1 MVNIILMNIVIIG
14 VGYVGLV
21 SGLAFAK
28 TDNNVQFLDVDV
40 SKIDDLKKK
49 KAPFFEPLLEEYLND
64 EKINQSVSFHCEYDD
79 VDWDTAEIIMIC
91 VQTPTTLENEI
102 DSSFL
107 NNVFKSLS
115 DLINHQSIICIKS
128 TIHPEAIQ
136 EILNNSG
143 LNDEDIVF
151 NPEFLREGQAF
162 NDFFNPDRVIIGAV
176 NKRNAERVAELYKN
190 LDTDLILTDPISS
203 QLIKYLSNAY
213 LPLRL
218 SFVNEASQ
226 IIKKLGGNLSQTLQ
240 GIGLDS
246 RIGNNYFR
254 PSPGWG
260 GSCFPKDVTEINS
273 IIKANNLTT
282 PLISNINES
291 NKQHQNW
298 FSNYLIK
305 QIQEKNLD
313 SICLVGLAFKEDTD
327 DTRYS
332 PTISIYKNLKL
343 HKKNVYIYD
352 FSNTEDDSFDIKQS
366 FAENSLIVEMY
377 PLSDENQT
385 KITKEINKLKNY
397 DYLKFWE

>member
-28 TDNNVQFLDVDV
+28 TDNNVQFLDLDI

-64 EKINQSVSFHCEYDD
+64 EKINQSVSFHSEYDD
-79 VDWDTAEIIMIC
+79 VDWDTAEIIMVC
-91 VQTPTTLENEI
+91 VQTPTTIENKI

-115 DLINHQSIICIKS
+115 DLTNDQSIICIKS

-136 EILNNSG
+136 EILDNSSLNN
-143 LNDEDIVF
+143 EDIVF

-162 NDFFNPDRVIIGAV
+162 NDFFNPDRVVIGAV

-190 LDTDLILTDPISS
+190 LDTELILTDPISS

-226 IIKKLGGNLSQTLQ
+226 IIKKLGGNLSQTLL

-313 SICLVGLAFKEDTD
+313 SICLIGLAFKEDTD

-332 PTISIYKNLKL
+332 PTISIYENLKL
-343 HKKNVYIYD
+343 LKKNVYIYD
-352 FSNTEDDSFDIKQS
+352 FSNTEDDSFDIRQS

-385 KITKEINKLKNY
+385 KITKEINKLENY

>member
-1 MVNIILMNIVIIG
+1 MNIVIIG

-28 TDNNVQFLDVDV
+28 TDNNVQFLDLDV

-64 EKINQSVSFHCEYDD
+64 EKINQSVSFHSEYDD
-79 VDWDTAEIIMIC
+79 VDWDTAEIIMVC
-91 VQTPTTLENEI
+91 VQTPTTIENKI

-115 DLINHQSIICIKS
+115 DLTNDQSIICIKS

-136 EILNNSG
+136 EILDNSSLNN
-143 LNDEDIVF
+143 EDIVF

-162 NDFFNPDRVIIGAV
+162 NDFFNPDRVVIGAV
-176 NKRNAERVAELYKN
+176 NERNAERVAELYKN
-190 LDTDLILTDPISS
+190 LNTELILTDPISS

-226 IIKKLGGNLSQTLQ
+226 IIKKLGGNLSQTLL

-313 SICLVGLAFKEDTD
+313 SICLIGLAFKEDTD

-332 PTISIYKNLKL
+332 PTISIYENLKL
-343 HKKNVYIYD
+343 LKKNVYIYD
-352 FSNTEDDSFDIKQS
+352 FSNTEDDSFDIRQS

-385 KITKEINKLKNY
+385 KITKEINKLENY

>member
-28 TDNNVQFLDVDV
+28 TDNNVQFLDLDV

-64 EKINQSVSFHCEYDD
+64 EKINQSVSFHSEYDD
-79 VDWDTAEIIMIC
+79 VDWDTAEIIMVC
-91 VQTPTTLENEI
+91 VQTPTTIENEI

-115 DLINHQSIICIKS
+115 DLTNDQSIICIKS

-136 EILNNSG
+136 EILDNSSFNN
-143 LNDEDIVF
+143 EDIVF

-162 NDFFNPDRVIIGAV
+162 NDFFNPDRVVIGAV
-176 NKRNAERVAELYKN
+176 NKRNAERVAKLYKN
-190 LDTDLILTDPISS
+190 LDTELILTDPISS

-226 IIKKLGGNLSQTLQ
+226 IIKKLGGNLSQTLL

-313 SICLVGLAFKEDTD
+313 SICLIGLAFKEDTD

-332 PTISIYKNLKL
+332 PTISIYENLKL
-343 HKKNVYIYD
+343 LKKNVYIFD
-352 FSNTEDDSFDIKQS
+352 FSNTEDDSFDIRQS

-385 KITKEINKLKNY
+385 KTTKEINKLENY

>member
-1 MVNIILMNIVIIG
+1 MNIVIIG

-28 TDNNVQFLDVDV
+28 TDNNVQFLDLDV

-64 EKINQSVSFHCEYDD
+64 EKINQSVSFHSEYDD
-79 VDWDTAEIIMIC
+79 VDWDTAEIIMVC
-91 VQTPTTLENEI
+91 VQTPTTIENKI

-115 DLINHQSIICIKS
+115 DLTNDQSIICIKS

-136 EILNNSG
+136 EILDNSNLNN
-143 LNDEDIVF
+143 EDIVF

-162 NDFFNPDRVIIGAV
+162 NDFFNPDRVVIGAV

-190 LDTDLILTDPISS
+190 LNTELILTDPISS

-226 IIKKLGGNLSQTLQ
+226 IIKKLGGNLSQTLL

-313 SICLVGLAFKEDTD
+313 SICLIGLAFKEDTD

-332 PTISIYKNLKL
+332 PTISIYENLKL
-343 HKKNVYIYD
+343 LKKNVYIFD
-352 FSNTEDDSFDIKQS
+352 FSNTEDDSFDIRQS

-385 KITKEINKLKNY
+385 KITKEINKLENY

>member
-1 MVNIILMNIVIIG
+1 MNIVIIG

-28 TDNNVQFLDVDV
+28 TDNNVQFLDLDV

-64 EKINQSVSFHCEYDD
+64 EKINQSVSFHSEYDD
-79 VDWDTAEIIMIC
+79 VDWDTAEIIMVC
-91 VQTPTTLENEI
+91 VQTPTTIENEI

-115 DLINHQSIICIKS
+115 DLTNDQSIICIKS

-136 EILNNSG
+136 EILDNSSFNN
-143 LNDEDIVF
+143 EDIVF

-162 NDFFNPDRVIIGAV
+162 NDFFNPDRVVIGAV

-190 LDTDLILTDPISS
+190 LDTELILTDPISS

-226 IIKKLGGNLSQTLQ
+226 IIKKLGGNLSQTLL

-313 SICLVGLAFKEDTD
+313 SICLIGLAFKEDTD

-332 PTISIYKNLKL
+332 PTISIYENLKL
-343 HKKNVYIYD
+343 LKKNVYIFD
-352 FSNTEDDSFDIKQS
+352 FSNTEDDSFDIRQS

-385 KITKEINKLKNY
+385 KTTKEINKLENY

>member
-1 MVNIILMNIVIIG
+1 MNIVIIG

-28 TDNNVQFLDVDV
+28 TDNNVQFLDLDV

-64 EKINQSVSFHCEYDD
+64 EKINQSVSFHSEYDD
-79 VDWDTAEIIMIC
+79 VDWDTAEIIMVC

-107 NNVFKSLS
+107 NDVFKSLS
-115 DLINHQSIICIKS
+115 DLTNDQSIICIKS

-136 EILNNSG
+136 EILDNSSLNN
-143 LNDEDIVF
+143 EDIVF

-162 NDFFNPDRVIIGAV
+162 NDFFNPDRVVIGAV

-226 IIKKLGGNLSQTLQ
+226 IIKKLGGNLSQTLL

-313 SICLVGLAFKEDTD
+313 SICLIGLAFKEDTD

-332 PTISIYKNLKL
+332 PTISIYENLKL
-343 HKKNVYIYD
+343 LKKNVYIFD
-352 FSNTEDDSFDIKQS
+352 FSNTEDDSFDIRQS

-385 KITKEINKLKNY
+385 KITKEINKLENY

>member
-1 MVNIILMNIVIIG
+1 MNIVIIG

-28 TDNNVQFLDVDV
+28 TDNNVQFLDLDV

-64 EKINQSVSFHCEYDD
+64 EKINQSVSFHSEYDD
-79 VDWDTAEIIMIC
+79 VDWDTAEIIMVC
-91 VQTPTTLENEI
+91 VQTPTTIENKI

-115 DLINHQSIICIKS
+115 DLTNDQSIICIKS

-136 EILNNSG
+136 EILDNSSLNN
-143 LNDEDIVF
+143 EDIVF

-162 NDFFNPDRVIIGAV
+162 NDFFNPDRVVIGAV

-190 LDTDLILTDPISS
+190 LNTELILTDPISS

-226 IIKKLGGNLSQTLQ
+226 IIKKLGGNLSQTLL

-313 SICLVGLAFKEDTD
+313 SICLIGLAFKEDTD

-332 PTISIYKNLKL
+332 PTISIYENLKL
-343 HKKNVYIYD
+343 LKKNVYIYD
-352 FSNTEDDSFDIKQS
+352 FSNTEDDFFDTRQS

-385 KITKEINKLKNY
+385 KITKEINKLENY

>member
-64 EKINQSVSFHCEYDD
+64 EKINQSVSFHSEYDD
-79 VDWDTAEIIMIC
+79 VDWDTAEIIMVC
-91 VQTPTTLENEI
+91 VQTPTTVENEI

>member
-1 MVNIILMNIVIIG
+1 MNIVIIG

-28 TDNNVQFLDVDV
+28 TDNNVQFLDLDI

-64 EKINQSVSFHCEYDD
+64 EKINQAVSFHSEYDD
-79 VDWDTAEIIMIC
+79 VDWDTAEIIMVC
-91 VQTPTTLENEI
+91 VQTPTTIENKI

-115 DLINHQSIICIKS
+115 DLTNDQSIICIKS

-136 EILNNSG
+136 EILDNSSLNN
-143 LNDEDIVF
+143 EDIVF

-162 NDFFNPDRVIIGAV
+162 NDFFNPDRVVIGAV

-190 LDTDLILTDPISS
+190 LDTELILTDPISS

-226 IIKKLGGNLSQTLQ
+226 IIKKLGGNLSQTLL

-305 QIQEKNLD
+305 KIQEKNLD
-313 SICLVGLAFKEDTD
+313 SICLIGLAFKEDTD

-332 PTISIYKNLKL
+332 PTISIYENLKL
-343 HKKNVYIYD
+343 LKKNVYIYD
-352 FSNTEDDSFDIKQS
+352 FSNTEDDSFDIRQS

-385 KITKEINKLKNY
+385 KITKEINKLENY

>member
-64 EKINQSVSFHCEYDD
+64 EKINQSVSFHSEYDH
-79 VDWDTAEIIMIC
+79 VDWDTAEIIMVC
-91 VQTPTTLENEI
+91 VQTPTTVENEI

-190 LDTDLILTDPISS
+190 LDTDLVLTDPISS

-313 SICLVGLAFKEDTD
+313 SICLVGLSFKENTD

-352 FSNTEDDSFDIKQS
+352 FSNTEDDSFDIRQS

>member
-64 EKINQSVSFHCEYDD
+64 EKINQSVSFHSEYDD
-79 VDWDTAEIIMIC
+79 VDWDTAEIIMVC
-91 VQTPTTLENEI
+91 VQTPTTIENEI

-115 DLINHQSIICIKS
+115 DLTNDQSIICIKS

-136 EILNNSG
+136 EILDNSSLNN
-143 LNDEDIVF
+143 EDIVF

>member
-64 EKINQSVSFHCEYDD
+64 EKINQSVSFHSEYDD
-79 VDWDTAEIIMIC
+79 VDWDTAEIIMVC
-91 VQTPTTLENEI
+91 VQTPTTIENEI

-115 DLINHQSIICIKS
+115 DLTNDQSIICIKS

-162 NDFFNPDRVIIGAV
+162 NDFFNPDRVVIGAV

-190 LDTDLILTDPISS
+190 LDTELILTDPISS

-273 IIKANNLTT
+273 IIKANNLNT

-313 SICLVGLAFKEDTD
+313 SICLIGLAFKEDTD

-352 FSNTEDDSFDIKQS
+352 FSNTEDDSFDIRQS

-385 KITKEINKLKNY
+385 KITKEINKLENY

>member
-64 EKINQSVSFHCEYDD
+64 EKINQSVSFHSEYDD
-79 VDWDTAEIIMIC
+79 VDWDTAEIIMVC

-107 NNVFKSLS
+107 NDVFKSLS

-226 IIKKLGGNLSQTLQ
+226 IIKKLGGNLSQTLL

-332 PTISIYKNLKL
+332 PTISIYENLKL

-352 FSNTEDDSFDIKQS
+352 FSNTEDDSFDIRQS

>member
-28 TDNNVQFLDVDV
+28 TDNNVQFLDLDV

-64 EKINQSVSFHCEYDD
+64 EKINQSVSFHSEYDD
-79 VDWDTAEIIMIC
+79 VDWDTAEIIMVC
-91 VQTPTTLENEI
+91 VQTPTTIENEI

-115 DLINHQSIICIKS
+115 DLTNDQSIICIKS

-136 EILNNSG
+136 EILDNSSLNN
-143 LNDEDIVF
+143 EDIVF

-226 IIKKLGGNLSQTLQ
+226 IIKKLGGNLSQTLL
-240 GIGLDS
+240 GVGLDS

-313 SICLVGLAFKEDTD
+313 SICLIGLAFKEDTD

-332 PTISIYKNLKL
+332 PTISIYENLKL
-343 HKKNVYIYD
+343 LKKNVYIYD
-352 FSNTEDDSFDIKQS
+352 FSNTEDDSFDIRQS

-385 KITKEINKLKNY
+385 KITKEINKLENY

>member
-28 TDNNVQFLDVDV
+28 TDNNVQFLDLDV

-64 EKINQSVSFHCEYDD
+64 EKINQSVSFHSEYDD
-79 VDWDTAEIIMIC
+79 VDWDTAEIIMVC
-91 VQTPTTLENEI
+91 VQTPTTIENKI

-115 DLINHQSIICIKS
+115 DLTNDQSIICIKS

-136 EILNNSG
+136 EILDNSSLNN
-143 LNDEDIVF
+143 EDIVF

-162 NDFFNPDRVIIGAV
+162 NDFFNPDRVVIGAV

-190 LDTDLILTDPISS
+190 LDTELILTDPISS

-226 IIKKLGGNLSQTLQ
+226 IIKKLGGNLSQTLL

-313 SICLVGLAFKEDTD
+313 SICLIGLAFKEDTD

-332 PTISIYKNLKL
+332 PTISIYENLKL
-343 HKKNVYIYD
+343 LKKNVYIYD
-352 FSNTEDDSFDIKQS
+352 FSNTEDDSFDIRHS

-385 KITKEINKLKNY
+385 KITKEINKLENY

>member
-28 TDNNVQFLDVDV
+28 IDNNVQFLDLDV

-64 EKINQSVSFHCEYDD
+64 EKINQSVSFHSEYDD
-79 VDWDTAEIIMIC
+79 VDWDTAEIIMVC
-91 VQTPTTLENEI
+91 VQTPATIENEI

-115 DLINHQSIICIKS
+115 DLTNDQSIICIKS

-136 EILNNSG
+136 EILDNSSLNN
-143 LNDEDIVF
+143 EDIVF

-162 NDFFNPDRVIIGAV
+162 NDFFNPDRVVIGAV

-190 LDTDLILTDPISS
+190 LDTELILTDPISS

-226 IIKKLGGNLSQTLQ
+226 IIKKLGGNLSQTLL

-313 SICLVGLAFKEDTD
+313 SICLIGLAFKEDTD

-332 PTISIYKNLKL
+332 PTISIYENLKL
-343 HKKNVYIYD
+343 LKKNVYIFD
-352 FSNTEDDSFDIKQS
+352 FSNTEDDSFDIRQS
-366 FAENSLIVEMY
+366 FVENSLLVEMY

-385 KITKEINKLKNY
+385 KITKEINKLENY

>member
-1 MVNIILMNIVIIG
+1 MNIVIIG

-64 EKINQSVSFHCEYDD
+64 EKINQSVSFHSEYDD
-79 VDWDTAEIIMIC
+79 VDWDTAEIIMVC
-91 VQTPTTLENEI
+91 VQTPTTVENEI

-352 FSNTEDDSFDIKQS
+352 FSNTEDDSFDIRQS

>member
-1 MVNIILMNIVIIG
+1 MNIVIIG

-28 TDNNVQFLDVDV
+28 TDNNVQFLDLDI

-64 EKINQSVSFHCEYDD
+64 EKINQSVSFHSEYDD
-79 VDWDTAEIIMIC
+79 VDWDTAEIIMVC
-91 VQTPTTLENEI
+91 VQTPTTIENKI

-115 DLINHQSIICIKS
+115 DLTNDQSIICIKS

-136 EILNNSG
+136 EILDNSSLNN
-143 LNDEDIVF
+143 EDIVF

-162 NDFFNPDRVIIGAV
+162 NDFFNPDRVVIGAV

-190 LDTDLILTDPISS
+190 LDTELILTDPISS

-226 IIKKLGGNLSQTLQ
+226 IIKKLGGNLSQTLL

-305 QIQEKNLD
+305 KIQEKNLD
-313 SICLVGLAFKEDTD
+313 SICLIGLAFKEDTD

-332 PTISIYKNLKL
+332 PTISIYENLKL
-343 HKKNVYIYD
+343 LKKNVYIYD
-352 FSNTEDDSFDIKQS
+352 FSNTEDDSFDIRQS

-385 KITKEINKLKNY
+385 KITKEINKLENY

>member
-64 EKINQSVSFHCEYDD
+64 EKINQSVSFHSEYDD
-79 VDWDTAEIIMIC
+79 VDWDTAEIIMVC
-91 VQTPTTLENEI
+91 VQTPTTVENEI

-190 LDTDLILTDPISS
+190 LDTDLVLTDPISS

-226 IIKKLGGNLSQTLQ
+226 IIKKLGGNLSQTLL
-240 GIGLDS
+240 GVGLDS

-313 SICLVGLAFKEDTD
+313 SICLIGLAFKEDTD

-332 PTISIYKNLKL
+332 PTISIYENLKL
-343 HKKNVYIYD
+343 LKKNVYIFD
-352 FSNTEDDSFDIKQS
+352 FSNTEDDSFDIRQS

-377 PLSDENQT
+377 PLNDENQT
-385 KITKEINKLKNY
+385 KITKEINKLENY

>member
-1 MVNIILMNIVIIG
+1 MNIVIIG

-28 TDNNVQFLDVDV
+28 IDNNVQFLDLDV

-64 EKINQSVSFHCEYDD
+64 EKINQSVSFHSEYDD
-79 VDWDTAEIIMIC
+79 VDWDTAEIIMVC
-91 VQTPTTLENEI
+91 VQTPTTIENEI

-115 DLINHQSIICIKS
+115 DLTNDQSIICIKS

-136 EILNNSG
+136 EILDNSSVNN
-143 LNDEDIVF
+143 EDIVF

-162 NDFFNPDRVIIGAV
+162 NDFFNPDRVVIGAV

-190 LDTDLILTDPISS
+190 LDTELILTDPISS

-226 IIKKLGGNLSQTLQ
+226 IIKKLGGNLSQTLL

-313 SICLVGLAFKEDTD
+313 SICLIGLAFKEDTD

-332 PTISIYKNLKL
+332 PTISIYENLKL
-343 HKKNVYIYD
+343 LKKNVYIFD
-352 FSNTEDDSFDIKQS
+352 FSNTEEDSFDIRQS
-366 FAENSLIVEMY
+366 FVENSLLVEMY

-385 KITKEINKLKNY
+385 KITKEINKLENY

>member
-28 TDNNVQFLDVDV
+28 TDNNVQFLDLDV

-64 EKINQSVSFHCEYDD
+64 EKINQSVSFHSEYDD
-79 VDWDTAEIIMIC
+79 VDWDTAEIIMVC

-115 DLINHQSIICIKS
+115 DLTNDQSIICIKS

-136 EILNNSG
+136 EILDNSSLNN
-143 LNDEDIVF
+143 EDIVF

-162 NDFFNPDRVIIGAV
+162 NDFFNPDRVVIGAV

-226 IIKKLGGNLSQTLQ
+226 IIKKLGGNLSQTLL
-240 GIGLDS
+240 GVGLDS

-313 SICLVGLAFKEDTD
+313 SICLIGLAFKEDTD

-332 PTISIYKNLKL
+332 PTISIYENLKL

-352 FSNTEDDSFDIKQS
+352 FSNTEDDSFDIRQS

>member
-1 MVNIILMNIVIIG
+1 MNIVIIG

-28 TDNNVQFLDVDV
+28 TDNNVQFLDLDV

-64 EKINQSVSFHCEYDD
+64 EKINQSVSFHSEYDD
-79 VDWDTAEIIMIC
+79 VDWDTAEIIMVC
-91 VQTPTTLENEI
+91 VQTPTTIENEI

-115 DLINHQSIICIKS
+115 DLTNDQSIICIKS

-136 EILNNSG
+136 EILDNSSLNN
-143 LNDEDIVF
+143 EDIVF

-162 NDFFNPDRVIIGAV
+162 NDFFNPDRVVIGAV

-190 LDTDLILTDPISS
+190 LDTELILTDPISS

-226 IIKKLGGNLSQTLQ
+226 IIKKLGGNLSQTLL
-240 GIGLDS
+240 GVGLDS

-313 SICLVGLAFKEDTD
+313 SICLIGLAFKEDTD

-332 PTISIYKNLKL
+332 PTISIYENLKL
-343 HKKNVYIYD
+343 LKKNVYIFD
-352 FSNTEDDSFDIKQS
+352 FSNTEDDSFDIRQS

-385 KITKEINKLKNY
+385 KITKEINKLENY

>member
-1 MVNIILMNIVIIG
+1 MNIVIIG

-21 SGLAFAK
+21 SGLGFAK

-64 EKINQSVSFHCEYDD
+64 EKINQSVSFHSEYDD
-79 VDWDTAEIIMIC
+79 VDWDTAEIIMVC
-91 VQTPTTLENEI
+91 VQTPTTIENEI

-115 DLINHQSIICIKS
+115 DLTNDQSIICIKS

-136 EILNNSG
+136 EILDNSSLNN
-143 LNDEDIVF
+143 EDIVF

-162 NDFFNPDRVIIGAV
+162 NDFFNPDRVVIGAV

-190 LDTDLILTDPISS
+190 LDTELILTDPISS

-226 IIKKLGGNLSQTLQ
+226 IIKKLGGNLSQTLL

-332 PTISIYKNLKL
+332 PTISIYENLKL
-343 HKKNVYIYD
+343 LKKNVYIFD
-352 FSNTEDDSFDIKQS
+352 FSNTEDDSFDIRQS

-385 KITKEINKLKNY
+385 KITKEINKLENY

>member
-1 MVNIILMNIVIIG
+1 MNIVIIG

-28 TDNNVQFLDVDV
+28 TDNNVQFLDLDV

-64 EKINQSVSFHCEYDD
+64 EKINQSVSFHSEYDD
-79 VDWDTAEIIMIC
+79 VDWDTAEIIMVC
-91 VQTPTTLENEI
+91 VQTPTTVENEI

>member
-1 MVNIILMNIVIIG
+1 MNIVIIG

-28 TDNNVQFLDVDV
+28 TDNNVQFLDLDV

-64 EKINQSVSFHCEYDD
+64 EKINQSVSFHSEYDD
-79 VDWDTAEIIMIC
+79 VDWDTAEIIMVC
-91 VQTPTTLENEI
+91 VQTPTTIENKI

-115 DLINHQSIICIKS
+115 ELTNDQSIICIKS

-136 EILNNSG
+136 EILDNSSLNN
-143 LNDEDIVF
+143 EDIVF

-162 NDFFNPDRVIIGAV
+162 NDFFNPDRVVIGAV

-190 LDTDLILTDPISS
+190 LNTELILTDPISS

-226 IIKKLGGNLSQTLQ
+226 IIKKLGGNLSQTLL

-313 SICLVGLAFKEDTD
+313 SICLIGLAFKEDTD
-327 DTRYS
+327 DTRNS
-332 PTISIYKNLKL
+332 PTISIYENLKL
-343 HKKNVYIYD
+343 LKKNVYIYD
-352 FSNTEDDSFDIKQS
+352 FSNTEDDSFDIRQS

-385 KITKEINKLKNY
+385 KITKEINKLENY

>member
-1 MVNIILMNIVIIG
+1 MNIVIIG

-28 TDNNVQFLDVDV
+28 TDNNVQFLDLDV

-64 EKINQSVSFHCEYDD
+64 EKINQSVSFHSEYDD
-79 VDWDTAEIIMIC
+79 VDWDTAEIIMVC
-91 VQTPTTLENEI
+91 VQTPTTIENKI

-115 DLINHQSIICIKS
+115 DLTNDQSIICIKS

-136 EILNNSG
+136 EILDNSSLNN
-143 LNDEDIVF
+143 EDIVF

-162 NDFFNPDRVIIGAV
+162 NDFFNPDRVVIGAV

-190 LDTDLILTDPISS
+190 LDTELILTDPISS

-226 IIKKLGGNLSQTLQ
+226 IIKKLGGNLSQTLL

-313 SICLVGLAFKEDTD
+313 SICLIGLAFKEDTD

-332 PTISIYKNLKL
+332 PTISIYENLKL
-343 HKKNVYIYD
+343 LKKNVYIYD
-352 FSNTEDDSFDIKQS
+352 FSNTEDDSFDIRQS

-385 KITKEINKLKNY
+385 KITKEINKLENY

>member
-28 TDNNVQFLDVDV
+28 TDNNVQFLDLDV

-64 EKINQSVSFHCEYDD
+64 EKINQSVSFHSEYDD
-79 VDWDTAEIIMIC
+79 VDWDTAEIIMVC
-91 VQTPTTLENEI
+91 VQTPTTIENKI

-115 DLINHQSIICIKS
+115 DLTNDQSIICIKS

-136 EILNNSG
+136 EILDNSSLNN
-143 LNDEDIVF
+143 EDIVF

-162 NDFFNPDRVIIGAV
+162 NDFFNPDRVVIGAV

-190 LDTDLILTDPISS
+190 LDTELILTDPISS

-226 IIKKLGGNLSQTLQ
+226 IIKKLGGNLSQTLL
-240 GIGLDS
+240 GVGLDS

-305 QIQEKNLD
+305 KIQEKNLD
-313 SICLVGLAFKEDTD
+313 SICLIGLAFKEDTD

-332 PTISIYKNLKL
+332 PTISIYENLKL
-343 HKKNVYIYD
+343 LKKNVYIFD
-352 FSNTEDDSFDIKQS
+352 FSNTENDSFDIRQS

-385 KITKEINKLKNY
+385 KITKEINKLENY

>member
-1 MVNIILMNIVIIG
+1 MNIVIIG

-28 TDNNVQFLDVDV
+28 TDNNVQFLDLDV

-64 EKINQSVSFHCEYDD
+64 EKINQSVSFHSEYDD
-79 VDWDTAEIIMIC
+79 VDWDTAEIIMVC
-91 VQTPTTLENEI
+91 VQTPTTIENEI

-115 DLINHQSIICIKS
+115 DLTNDQSIICIKS

-136 EILNNSG
+136 EILDNSNLNN
-143 LNDEDIVF
+143 EDIVF

-162 NDFFNPDRVIIGAV
+162 NDFFNPDRVVIGAV

-190 LDTDLILTDPISS
+190 LNTELILTDPISS

-226 IIKKLGGNLSQTLQ
+226 IIKKLGGNLSQTLL

-313 SICLVGLAFKEDTD
+313 SICLIGLAFKEDTD

-332 PTISIYKNLKL
+332 PTISIYENLKL
-343 HKKNVYIYD
+343 LKKNVYIFD
-352 FSNTEDDSFDIKQS
+352 FSNTEDDSFDIRQS

-385 KITKEINKLKNY
+385 KITKEINKLENY

>member
-1 MVNIILMNIVIIG
+1 MNIVIIG

-64 EKINQSVSFHCEYDD
+64 EKINQSVSFHSEYDD
-79 VDWDTAEIIMIC
+79 VDWDTAEIIMVC
-91 VQTPTTLENEI
+91 VQTPTTVENEI

-107 NNVFKSLS
+107 NNVFESLS

-332 PTISIYKNLKL
+332 PTISIYENLKL

-385 KITKEINKLKNY
+385 IITKEINKLKNY

>member
-79 VDWDTAEIIMIC
+79 VDWDTAEIIMVC
-91 VQTPTTLENEI
+91 VQTPTTVENEI

-352 FSNTEDDSFDIKQS
+352 FSNTEDDSFDIRQS

>member
-1 MVNIILMNIVIIG
+1 MNIVIIG

-64 EKINQSVSFHCEYDD
+64 EKINQSVSFHSEYDD
-79 VDWDTAEIIMIC
+79 VDWDTAEIIMVC
-91 VQTPTTLENEI
+91 VQTPTTVENEI

-190 LDTDLILTDPISS
+190 LDTELILTDPISS

-313 SICLVGLAFKEDTD
+313 SICLIGLAFKEDTD

-352 FSNTEDDSFDIKQS
+352 FSNTKDDSFDIKQS

>member
-64 EKINQSVSFHCEYDD
+64 EKINQSVSFHSEYDD
-79 VDWDTAEIIMIC
+79 VDWDTAEIIMVC
-91 VQTPTTLENEI
+91 VQTPTTVENEI

-313 SICLVGLAFKEDTD
+313 SICLVGLSFKENTD

-352 FSNTEDDSFDIKQS
+352 FSNTEDDSFDIRQS

>member
-28 TDNNVQFLDVDV
+28 TDNNVQFLDLDV

-64 EKINQSVSFHCEYDD
+64 EKINQSVSFHSEYDD
-79 VDWDTAEIIMIC
+79 VDWDTAEIIMVC

-226 IIKKLGGNLSQTLQ
+226 IIKKLGGNLSQTLL

-332 PTISIYKNLKL
+332 PTISIYENLKL

-352 FSNTEDDSFDIKQS
+352 FSNTEDDSFDIRQS

>member
-64 EKINQSVSFHCEYDD
+64 EKINQSVSFHSEYDD
-79 VDWDTAEIIMIC
+79 VDWDTAEIIMVC
-91 VQTPTTLENEI
+91 VQTPTTIENEI

-115 DLINHQSIICIKS
+115 DLTNDQSIICIKS

-332 PTISIYKNLKL
+332 PTISIYENLKL
-343 HKKNVYIYD
+343 LKKNVYIFD
-352 FSNTEDDSFDIKQS
+352 FSNTEDDSFDIRQS

>member
-1 MVNIILMNIVIIG
+1 MNIVIIG

-28 TDNNVQFLDVDV
+28 IDNNVQFLDLDV

-64 EKINQSVSFHCEYDD
+64 EKINQSVSFHSEYDD
-79 VDWDTAEIIMIC
+79 VDWDTAEIIMVC
-91 VQTPTTLENEI
+91 VQTPTTIENEI

-115 DLINHQSIICIKS
+115 DLTNDQSIICIKS

-136 EILNNSG
+136 EILDNSSVNN
-143 LNDEDIVF
+143 EDIVF

-162 NDFFNPDRVIIGAV
+162 NDFFNPDRVVIGAV

-190 LDTDLILTDPISS
+190 LDTELILTDPISS

-226 IIKKLGGNLSQTLQ
+226 IIKKLGGNLSQTLL

-282 PLISNINES
+282 PLISSINES

-313 SICLVGLAFKEDTD
+313 SICLIGLAFKEDTD

-332 PTISIYKNLKL
+332 PTISIYENLKL
-343 HKKNVYIYD
+343 LKKNVYIFD
-352 FSNTEDDSFDIKQS
+352 FSNTEEDSFDIRQS
-366 FAENSLIVEMY
+366 FVENSLLVEMY

-385 KITKEINKLKNY
+385 KITKEINKLENY

>member
-1 MVNIILMNIVIIG
+1 MNIVIIG

-64 EKINQSVSFHCEYDD
+64 EKINQSVSFHSEYDD
-79 VDWDTAEIIMIC
+79 VDWDTAEIIMVC
-91 VQTPTTLENEI
+91 VQTPTTVENEI

>member
-64 EKINQSVSFHCEYDD
+64 EKINQSVSFHSEYDD
-79 VDWDTAEIIMIC
+79 VDWDTAEIIMVC
-91 VQTPTTLENEI
+91 VQTPTTVENEI

-313 SICLVGLAFKEDTD
+313 SICLIGLAFKEDTD

-352 FSNTEDDSFDIKQS
+352 FSNTEDDSFDIRQS